1 MAVQNTVGASEYG
14 FYFALFNFSLLLNI
28 FLDLGITNFNN
39 RNIARHNQLLTKH
52 FSNIVGL
59 KFMLGMFYI
68 LLILIGAFFIGYN
81 ERQIKFL
88 LILAGNQFL
97 LSLILYIRSSIS
109 GLQHFKIDSILSVTD
124 RLLMILIVGFL
135 LLFYK
140 EIFKIEWFIYSQSAS
155 YIVTAGIAFLYV
167 RAKSLGIKLNF
178 NFKFFRVILRKSYP
192 YALLVLLMTSYTR
205 IDSVMIERLLV
216 DGDTQAGIYAH
227 GFRILDAASQFAL
240 LFSTLLLPM
249 FAKMLINK
257 ENVGSLVKMSF
268 LLLFIPAL
276 ILAVNMYVYKVDV
289 IYVLYDE
296 HIIESAQVFG
306 ILILGFIPISVSYIF
321 GTLLT
326 ANGNLRELNMM
337 AGITVVLNLIL
348 NFILI
353 PQLKAYGAALASLT
367 TQSISAAIQLYIAC
381 RVFAFKPKI
390 KIMIS
395 ILAFTLWIILAAYV
409 SNEYIINRP
418 IALTV
423 TLTIG
428 ILSAFAFKLI
438 DIKTVY
444 RILKYEKQNKD

>member
-1 MAVQNTVGASEYG
+1 
-14 FYFALFNFSLLLNI
+14 
-28 FLDLGITNFNN
+28 
-39 RNIARHNQLLTKH
+39 
-52 FSNIVGL
+52 
-59 KFMLGMFYI
+59 
-68 LLILIGAFFIGYN
+68 
-81 ERQIKFL
+81 
-88 LILAGNQFL
+88 
-97 LSLILYIRSSIS
+97 
-109 GLQHFKIDSILSVTD
+109 
-124 RLLMILIVGFL
+124 
-135 LLFYK
+135 
-140 EIFKIEWFIYSQSAS
+140 
-155 YIVTAGIAFLYV
+155 
-167 RAKSLGIKLNF
+167 
-178 NFKFFRVILRKSYP
+178 
-192 YALLVLLMTSYTR
+192 
-205 IDSVMIERLLV
+205 
-216 DGDTQAGIYAH
+216 
-227 GFRILDAASQFAL
+227 
-240 LFSTLLLPM
+240 
-249 FAKMLINK
+249 
-257 ENVGSLVKMSF
+257 MSF

-367 TQSISAAIQLYIAC
+367 TQSISAAIQLYIAY

-390 KIMIS
+390 KIIIS